1 MVEIKSP
8 PCEWKNITHF
18 PLDTILDTFEIPNWQ
33 RVLSEVHKGTIC
45 KAILTNDF
53 YDNAIQVY
61 KIPNGKQKYGVCN
74 GQHRL
79 MALWHL
85 NQEFGVKEYQIVLQI
100 FDSNP
105 ARDVFVR
112 FNLGKGMSLGDI
124 TKAIDDGTIH
134 FFNHLRDNYNHK
146 ATKTGT
152 SFTNLLHAVKFAKD
166 KTPRPLQKSTVR
178 HFIMGIS
185 TSDMTYIKKFTRCMN
200 EVSEY
205 VPQSFTYR
213 APIFRALFRV
223 GYDNEHLTDKKFKE
237 IIKAVIESPKA
248 KQLIKLPNGTE
259 IISFV
264 YQYITNT
271 LCDRIGIPVNK
282 PEVIAYTTRPG
293 DKSG

>member
-8 PCEWKNITHF
+8 PCSWKQITHF
-18 PLDTILDTFEIPNWQ
+18 PLNTILDTFEIPNWQ
-33 RVLSEVHKGTIC
+33 RVLNTVHTGRISKS
-45 KAILTNDF
+45 ILTNSF

-61 KIPNGKQKYGVCN
+61 KIKNGRQQYGVCN

-79 MALWHL
+79 MALYHI
-85 NQEFGVKEYQIVLQI
+85 NQEFGVKEYELVLQI
-100 FDSNP
+100 FESNP
-105 ARDVFVR
+105 RDVFIG
-112 FNLGKGMSLGDI
+112 FNLNKSVMLGET
-124 TKAIDDGTIH
+124 TKVIDDGTIQ

-146 ATKTGT
+146 STKTGT
-152 SFTNLLHAVKFAKD
+152 SFTNLLHALKFAKD
-166 KTPRPLQKSTVR
+166 KTPRPLHKTTVK
-178 HFIMGIS
+178 HFLAGI
-185 TSDMTYIKKFTRCMN
+185 TQSDMVYVKKFTRCIN

-213 APIFRALFRV
+213 SPIFRALFRV

-264 YQYITNT
+264 YQYITNK

-293 DKSG
+293 DKNG